1 MFGTHIAIRDLHLK
15 DSAFWTV
22 HPYASKDVVVSGL
35 TITAEFWG
43 ANTDGVDPDSCTD
56 VVIEDCTMRLGD
68 DAVAIKSGI
77 DQFGRDF
84 NMPTVNVTIRNLTI
98 APPLDNL
105 STNGISIGS
114 EMSGGVKDVFV
125 SDVRISG
132 VEAALF
138 IKSGASRGGYVE
150 NVHFTNIQLNHTLQA
165 LKFSMDYPDASD
177 TRVTF
182 VDDKDQIDALHA
194 GDYPPVFQNLFA
206 TNISGSC
213 AQAGDFAGLPRGQAN
228 ITGIRLQNIDLD
240 ADLGWQCANA
250 QVLPPPASGNVRPK
264 LPQAC
269 QTAAAAGA
277 HPLESWPIVY
287 EED

>member
-1 MFGTHIAIRDLHLK
+1 M
-15 DSAFWTV
+15 
-22 HPYASKDVVVSGL
+22 
-35 TITAEFWG
+35 
-43 ANTDGVDPDSCTD
+43 
-56 VVIEDCTMRLGD
+56 
-68 DAVAIKSGI
+68 AIKSGI

-150 NVHFTNIQLNHTLQA
+150 NVHFMNIQLNHTLQA
-165 LKFSMDYPDASD
+165 LKFSMDYPDESDASD
-177 TRVTF
+177 TY
-182 VDDKDQIDALHA
+182 VDDKEHIDALHA

-213 AQAGDFAGLPRGQAN
+213 AQAGDFAGLPGQAN

-250 QVLPPPASGNVRPK
+250 RVMPPPASQSVRPK
-264 LPQAC
+264 LPQDC
-269 QTAAAAGA
+269 QTAAAASGR
-277 HPLESWPIVY
+277 PST
-287 EED
+287 